1 MINKEIIAEKVKTF
15 LVNEFEIPEE
25 RLLPNARLREDVGID
40 SLDIVDIIVSVHNEF
55 GIRLQNDDMKVLR
68 TLDDFYNL
76 IEKRMAEK

>member
-1 MINKEIIAEKVKTF
+1 MINKEIIEEKVKTF